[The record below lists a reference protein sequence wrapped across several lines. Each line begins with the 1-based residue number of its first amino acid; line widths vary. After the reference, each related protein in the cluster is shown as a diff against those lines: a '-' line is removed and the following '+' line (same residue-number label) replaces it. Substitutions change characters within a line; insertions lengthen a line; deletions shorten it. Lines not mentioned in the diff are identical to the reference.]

1 MDSAVAAKMEE
12 SERICSISNA
22 LAGVEST
29 SESTEAITESS
40 TFITISYWTTP
51 LSSISVTVTV
61 ESLGNTASASSV
73 FLMRF
78 WNTILAS
85 SFCAGVRVDVSKL
98 VLKKPVVEICPKIV
112 SAAYSA

>member
-1 MDSAVAAKMEE
+1 MASAVATKMEGL
-12 SERICSISNA
+12 ERICSISAA
-22 LAGVEST
+22 LVGVESM
-29 SESTEAITESS
+29 SELTEAIMESS

-73 FLMRF
+73 FFMRF
-78 WNTILAS
+78 WNTVLAS

-98 VLKKPVVEICPKIV
+98 VLKKPVVVTCAKIV
-112 SAAYSA
+112 SSAYSA